1 MTSMK
6 FGVGVE
12 EGLAI
17 DTICFSKLVPD
28 VWKLPIPA
36 RKGGAEIIRI
46 VFLFGMSKE
55 NCHSFFFSHDFQ
67 R

>member
-17 DTICFSKLVPD
+17 DTICISNFVAD

-36 RKGGAEIIRI
+36 RKGGAEIIKI
-46 VFLFGMSKE
+46 VFLFGASKE
-55 NCHSFFFSHDFQ
+55 NYHSLFF
-67 R
+67 